1 MTLHPFAFAY
11 DPRPIFFVRP
21 SSRTVFPLMPI
32 ICRFDIQP
40 ASITFF
46 STTTHAAFFLFMSI
60 LFDASLSFL

>member
-11 DPRPIFFVRP
+11 GPHPIFFVRP
-21 SSRTVFPLMPI
+21 SSRTVFLLMPI

-46 STTTHAAFFLFMSI
+46 LQRLTQHFSYS
-60 LFDASLSFL
+60 